1 MAIDRARLLLAR
13 VFTQRCFYLFVALL
27 GLITGAPFVIDTEL
41 GRVVLT
47 MLNVFVLIAAV
58 AAVGRHL
65 SSFVIAVTIA
75 IAIILLQFFGM
86 RQGVTDFLQAEWW
99 LSVVFYVAAV
109 IYLLG
114 YVMRRDVLTMDK
126 LWAGASVYLMMGVTW
141 GYAYALVQSYHPGA
155 FAVGGT
161 PVAEVAKGDLIYFS
175 FTVLTSTGFGDMYPL
190 RPAARVL
197 VTLEQIV
204 GTLFVAIFIA
214 RLASDYPSRQGAS
227 DSGNGSGNVNR
238 SGNGGG
244 DGPGGPA

>member
-13 VFTQRCFYLFVALL
+13 VFTQRCFYLFIALVAL
-27 GLITGAPFVIDTEL
+27 ITVAPFFLEDEL

-47 MLNVFVLIAAV
+47 MLDVFVLLSAV

-65 SSFVIAVTIA
+65 SSFVIGTVMAL
-75 IAIILLQFFGM
+75 AIILLQFFGM
-86 RQGVTDFLQAEWW
+86 RHGMSDFLVGAWG
-99 LSVVFYVAAV
+99 LSVLFYLTTV

-126 LWAGASVYLMMGVTW
+126 LWGGASVYLMLGVMW
-141 GYAYALVQSYHPGA
+141 AFAYALVQAFHPGV

-161 PVAEVAKGDLIYFS
+161 PSPKVAGADLLYFS

-190 RPAARVL
+190 HPAARVL

-204 GTLFVAIFIA
+204 GTLFIAIFIA
-214 RLASDYPSRQGAS
+214 RLTGAYPPHRREGGA
-227 DSGNGSGNVNR
+227 
-238 SGNGGG
+238 
-244 DGPGGPA
+244 

>member
-13 VFTQRCFYLFVALL
+13 VFTQRCFYLFVALI
-27 GLITGAPFVIDTEL
+27 GLITFVPFFVDTEL

-47 MLNVFVLIAAV
+47 MLNVFVLIATV

-75 IAIILLQFFGM
+75 VAIMLLQFFGI
-86 RQGVTDFLQAEWW
+86 RHGVTDFLQAEWW

-141 GYAYALVQSYHPGA
+141 GYAYALAQSYHPGA
-155 FAVGGT
+155 FAVGGA
-161 PVAEVAKGDLIYFS
+161 PVAEVTKGDLIYFS
-175 FTVLTSTGFGDMYPL
+175 FTVLTSTGFGDMYPM
-190 RPAARVL
+190 RPVARAL

-214 RLASDYPSRQGAS
+214 RLASDYPSRQS
-227 DSGNGSGNVNR
+227 DSGSGAGNGTGSG
-238 SGNGGG
+238 
-244 DGPGGPA
+244 P

>member
-27 GLITGAPFVIDTEL
+27 ALITVAPLVLDSER

-47 MLNVFVLIAAV
+47 MLDVFVLLSTV
-58 AAVGRHL
+58 AAVGRHV
-65 SSFVIAVTIA
+65 SSFVIGVTMA
-75 IAIILLQFFGM
+75 IAIMLLQFLGV
-86 RQGVTDFLQAEWW
+86 RQGVEDFLVGAWA
-99 LSVVFYVAAV
+99 LSVLFYLTAV

-126 LWAGASVYLMMGVTW
+126 LWAGASVYLMLGVMW
-141 GYAYALVQSYHPGA
+141 GFAYALVQARHPGV

-161 PVAEVAKGDLIYFS
+161 PVPAVAPADLVYFS
-175 FTVLTSTGFGDMYPL
+175 FTVLTSTGFGDMYPVH
-190 RPAARVL
+190 PAARVL

-214 RLASDYPSRQGAS
+214 RLAGTYPPPRRDGGA
-227 DSGNGSGNVNR
+227 
-238 SGNGGG
+238 
-244 DGPGGPA
+244 